1 MLANILDQVIK
12 TYGKEFLGDW
22 DPINNFRIDSLTD
35 PEIHLTNI
43 PFPQQLFELAEI
55 PFAVDYSNIAKV
67 RAKFSWQT
75 FFGSPGAYPFA
86 IDADGL
92 EIRIRLL
99 YPSEWSSEF
108 WRDKILKAKLK
119 RAAAWEKF
127 ASLLGS
133 AQGDRSSMAQTI
145 EPRIVNSLSIRVRNI
160 HVHIVDDNLGVTP
173 WAFECH
179 VDEFCIDSPK
189 RGDPRISEMEATGLE
204 QCLLMG
210 LWMRFVG
217 MHFWYREFSRPQLE
231 GKAGVSVNINK
242 ARELRRRLRRNP
254 GDEEAQR
261 LLSKLLQKDAYTAA
275 ADAAADVAASEA
287 AASSASTASAQPD
300 AHRHARATQLHS
312 DLRLLHQRASDAGVE
327 VDAGTLTTML
337 SKEIQE
343 TLRIED
349 QSVSHSLAS
358 RDPQQRAA
366 SPPPTG
372 VLTPSRAET
381 ILRTNRIATSSR
393 LPEGRLT
400 AASSMQHLAPQGPAA
415 AAATAAAAAEAAAG
429 AAALAKDAA
438 AKAVSNKEEE
448 RESSMTSDSSSE
460 EADLLTGVRAARA
473 FKVVPS
479 QIKDLLDDNTHA
491 FRITPKNGIEMQ
503 ILFKKWELRALGSS
517 LAVNKQSWK
526 SVELSFLHH
535 DPTLYSPQPGPA
547 VSSKQQQEQKDRREA
562 LSVPPP
568 VFDGSMEH
576 KPLQLT
582 FTSAALA
589 SLFNFVKLID
599 TWFVFMKGAGRPIR
613 LIAREQECATY
624 CFVACGLL
632 MSCQAELR
640 EVVDRYIADFEEA
653 CPLYLI
659 LKLRQMAED
668 SLTWRD
674 GVSAAV
680 LQKQIFGRFSETC
693 CRPEGLG
700 SLQWATGETA
710 ETRIDGVWGANGDP
724 TDKERLLL
732 EDIAYT
738 VDEASGDERGGF
750 GGKRW
755 FYIDGLLSV
764 VAPNLC
770 FRLLPLIQPGMHIAC
785 PTHLQHQEQS
795 RQSIRRHG
803 TLTLLEHLEN
813 QQSISLDASRP
824 QAPPFPLTTLMFR
837 VCTDFKFRQEKR
849 NDAFKCQDI
858 FVDSLFVEK
867 GFAALRA
874 QPCSDSVSFRAPH
887 DPEIQTALPDLII
900 SARSMGRM
908 GCTTCVY
915 LPADPPSRLGWGIG
929 PARPP
934 LRGHALDAPSAPTG
948 SPTEYTEYD
957 MIGKDELFGSPP
969 VSDRSLPQWQVATS
983 PAIHVESPQE
993 SGDGEPKGQSPAQQL
1008 LPQRI
1013 RPSQVYSNLHA
1024 FFHRARNLAEIVK
1037 KTTKK
1042 NSTEPPASMK
1052 RRGSIGADRNRT
1064 IFISMSSKL
1073 LWDEELGGPIEKKKT
1088 WVNIPEV
1095 SICAPEL
1102 IPLAEALP
1110 MSFVTWDLF
1119 KQKDCLLPASTED
1132 AMGLALGYCQHVDL
1146 SLRLS
1151 VQKATLIYRLSS
1163 LDYSRVLSHV
1173 KRDALAEAR
1182 ELQQQAAAEVAAAQA
1197 AAQAT
1202 AARTWRFGGL
1212 SWEGRAALSD
1222 SGSLSSSSSSSSL
1235 SAFKGRWRQM
1245 GWAERAAAAAAAG
1258 KPLAFL
1264 GERGWDGR
1272 REFEANRRLVFRNSS
1287 SSQSLPDFSSD
1298 PLTFSDSFILSSYPS
1313 EGGRQASD
1321 AESAKSQPQPDF
1333 PGDGLA
1339 EDSDDNTFLEDSAG
1353 RFRSGS
1359 DPEELFPDL
1368 FCEPVEEHGFSSAC
1382 KGLKATVTAL
1392 RLKHTVAKR
1401 KLAVTSDE
1409 LSLTIEA
1416 AKAAVLAQPD
1426 NSNEVPSATE
1436 DCQVALISNVN
1447 IGLVKA
1453 RQNKVKVAVGRV
1465 DLGVCTQLVSLA
1477 AFKNFLMPNTFPYS
1491 DSLRD
1496 TPTLKLKLAQIGTL
1510 QRKTLPSRLV
1520 RTASREHAHPQQV
1533 PAAFAKEAYG
1543 SDVSSDLAGDAKEG
1557 AATSVATA
1565 RQSEEDN
1572 EVTLRRPREGDVR
1585 SAFQSKLPE
1594 AFLPMPTSGPWAV
1607 CDGTRYEWFFHDE
1620 ELAQKFSSSISPLK
1634 FTGPG
1639 QEDKESF
1646 QRWRVAK
1653 NPNLQRKDVVQVPE
1667 ATGGAETDMVGNGAA
1682 GATTAVA
1689 SEPRQPPLQVFAK
1702 VGCLSVGLYTQQ
1714 QHLAVLLRVY
1724 EARVQLRKKQK
1735 DIRLKANVGELFV
1748 EHLKVRGA
1756 QRRSIVL
1763 CKKVVHVGGQC
1774 RRFPK
1779 LSTAATSAT
1788 SPTPPTRAR
1797 NPHPA
1802 ALLRSEVSRWSG
1814 SSRHTTSSSPSPC
1827 GRPESSGSFACTA
1840 ERDAGFPPFD
1850 LQKGNEENG
1859 KKDKFDA
1866 PPKGMGSAF
1875 TTQIVPN
1882 DGKPSLREQM
1892 LQYQWRRD
1900 HQVELERKL
1909 HFAKDEEQGF
1919 SNSLLMRKEEL
1930 LGAGFAGTDDKESVA
1945 LNRNEQ
1951 QKPVENAEAS
1961 EPARD
1966 KLATQPESL
1975 SADKIKGPLRL
1986 SMHPLLQSKHRSLLM
2001 RGLPHPPDVGFR
2013 SAEKARISE
2022 YLANS
2027 RSRFTQSRQQHPH
2040 WGLPWHGRT
2049 GAAHDSDSSFLQ
2061 LACDSDS
2068 SVDDT
2073 GQLGATDMWYPDVVG
2088 GWTLRGDTDRESDAG
2103 ATPDQHPGHDCCFG
2117 IPEAPLNLLLFEDT
2131 NGKRLTG
2138 VGGKRKVL
2146 GIGDLKLPLKGSKNK
2161 KRDQLC
2167 LSFHL
2172 EPDSKTTEAQLSLQS
2187 LHAFPTANLLCCL
2200 TDAALFLKS
2209 QWDEES
2215 IRSRCLLACLLSDAR
2230 FQKTAD
2236 LAGLSL
2242 QSATGKEAKRPTKR
2256 QVTSNRRLRQQ
2267 SPAFNKVGSGGSE
2280 GGSDTSSSSTS
2291 SAVRRKLSR
2300 GKTELRKQART
2311 TFSRWGPPEGFSDG
2325 DSSLPTG
2332 VAFGDASRRASRS
2345 PSGSK
2350 RRRKIF
2356 VPASSREKTR
2366 SSGASAARGQR
2377 AGVGTSRSLKG
2388 TPYSRGDVSSENT
2401 KDGSS
2406 IQPLSA
2412 EGSSDAVRLGKECI
2426 ESSAADA
2433 KQTAKQEESHVRSV
2447 RVSVELVLEDVTCN
2461 LLTDDAADTEGLNET
2476 ELTSSL
2482 SRDSAVVEATPEFGS
2497 PSDPGTL
2504 TARSPFLTQQQ
2515 VEKRASLGD
2524 RRRYAQQDFPKS
2536 SSDFCRD
2543 AVSTASTSSTINGSG
2558 DDAGLG
2564 FPPFPV
2570 LFSPDLCVPS
2580 HTPGMAE
2587 GMSLHSSLRRAVI
2600 ADAAALGVRLEAALR
2615 LSYTS
2620 VPTSSSSGKK
2630 REELTD
2636 TLRVG
2641 LWRLEATFV
2650 KNCTWALASV
2660 VLFDLNLR
2668 AECLRLLPLKKRRAA
2683 LGTAKSGGRPPDAP
2697 RTLDDNDA
2705 SEKRLL
2711 PLHAVEEHDSGDDD
2725 DGTRALQHTLWL
2737 AERGG
2742 AHPPAA
2748 VTLSRGRQ
2756 GLPYL
2761 RGWDERLGS
2770 NVWQEGYES
2779 ADAPADALGYKK
2791 RTKIDDGGVDEGTEG
2806 EDRHKRENARTGSC
2820 SDARAFKVHP
2830 AGRAPRRI
2838 PSSGSSSFLRRVF
2851 GSRAPST
2858 SHGYGVGAS
2867 PSNADQ
2873 LLRAHYFK
2881 RLSPGVARIRVR
2893 SVSGEADQMTHIGGG
2908 PEANSTDAATH
2919 ARQEQQCLAGSAAVA
2934 SPIRRRA
2941 SSMGWPRSLLKSRR
2955 SLSVLNGTE
2964 DEKPAHSPLEGQ
2976 ETQRA
2981 DTNKSDVATGSGDM
2995 SSASPQEGEGR
3006 GRQRLAGSVGRPI
3019 PSRRGLQTLS
3029 ALPSVGDAG
3038 RLKSAAE
3045 QWQRQEHASD
3055 LKART
3060 ATGSAAARR
3069 ENRSSNT
3076 GAVQRKEAE
3085 EDKELITC
3093 RAIDLEIKRVAVWSA
3108 VYLQENKAAANPCRA
3123 AAASMAADL
3132 SEGLVGAASSPV
3144 ASTAAATAALPASAE
3159 ARNSEVA
3166 TAANKVHR
3174 SLSHLL
3180 KNASPRIASPVGA
3193 EGRAAKHLA
3202 AGGTSSPTRE
3212 TARKPEAR
3220 RQATTPRPEKQSR
3233 VRRAAQEW
3241 QHLTNLLDEV
3251 WAEDWLSV
3259 SIPSPPPFGSYFRQ
3273 QEGRVLLLPVLLRAS
3288 NRNERHLL
3296 QQRLQE
3302 AKQLV
3307 DSATPPRKKR
3317 HSSRDKHDG
3326 PAVAEPGVVTTLR
3339 GMNAAGGLT
3348 AAAVV
3353 AGFPLNTSE
3362 EKKTS
3367 AAAQRLKGAANLP
3380 PHLSVMYRLIDE
3392 TGPSPSNQQQPSDYT
3407 CSDANLSKTKV
3418 VCRADIFSSFC
3429 ACTPFVVDGYTRMFG
3444 KEGEM
3449 TAVLSRLSMGL
3460 RAVRLGMQKQQQTAA
3475 EATKAAAVCLPGLA
3489 SSYDAAAAVP
3499 RSSLNEGSERD
3510 GASAEQRQEFP
3521 FDARAFSMG
3530 MKQVRGQASG
3540 DVEASKKTA
3549 LLVGRRLWGTLPGSL
3564 LQLGFGLRA
3573 ALARLT
3579 HDAFVSL
3586 YIHSLQLT
3594 LPSPCQLLSL
3604 PAIPATRRLL
3614 PVTALRSTLT
3624 SDPFYF
3630 VCCLA
3635 TAPSSPCIALD
3646 LVLTLKGIRRD
3657 QHFLGQHQHQK
3668 WTAKTAATFGRLGS
3682 TTWPRQLDGDGR
3694 RPRRSSMPTLH
3705 FQHGRLSS
3713 PTAGGVVGATP
3724 AAAAVLDGMPFG
3736 KTHQER
3742 TRGSIEVT
3750 FPLLRLELLKR
3761 PRLLDDT
3768 APSALDVAQAV
3779 APRIALSPFALP
3791 TRQDGAAASGGRVSG
3806 NEADQIRLK
3815 QSDCVLEVL
3824 LKDLEV
3830 TFVSE
3835 KQPQGMF
3842 LQKQPLRY
3850 AWTGRL
3856 GGDSEL
3862 DLSRIG
3868 GLEGFAGGQSAGLD
3882 PEAVSLIEPF
3892 RMIASLRDCIVRGED
3907 GSILLQNAS
3916 CIPKLF
3922 SGAFT
3927 SGTAA
3932 LSAIGGATSQGPYSA
3947 AGISGQHAAGGA
3959 TPSGAQGS
3967 NQEGSGFARRPQQK
3981 ARLSVQQALAFE
3993 VPLQDPLL
4001 QSLVWVSDN
4010 MVFVSGEAAYL
4021 RIQIKALL
4029 AAAACSWGLNLFG
4042 ALQQM
4047 KHFRLHFPAISFGCC
4062 FSTASCLAPLNVK
4075 AEQLLRIWHLQSRG
4089 PPASVRDHQQQPE
4102 DAEDHALRRSL
4113 LLQQRSLGILCLL
4126 YPSLP
4131 PPAMSPKEWLGYLP
4145 LQLPEVAPPI
4155 SVQLVLKAIE
4165 AEAATREAPT
4175 STNGTDEVAAHTQ
4188 PWRLQTADMFQHH
4201 SDLRDSLQL
4210 VRPGRMR
4217 TNYGRSSWQVGDHPQ
4232 RAASAELMAGGPPY
4246 GKSSPV
4252 GESGGMTRVSLPTLQ
4267 EQSCASVN
4275 DPQSDSSPDGTQRF
4289 SGVKEPEGSAAKVKK
4304 PHSAWSWLQD
4314 CLFCRRRRKL
4324 PELVSR
4330 QGSAP
4335 QVGPATPKGRVAGF
4349 LRSLGS
4355 SLSAASSASAAPV
4368 DRRMSPPNLDA
4379 PHPAMSTAGR
4389 GERKRFSTIYS
4400 RPSGLEELPWQR
4412 QPSPLAATSTVQS
4425 SPKAPRIPSASEAE
4439 SLAARLQKVVELSL
4453 RGVEVWL
4460 VVGAADGENA
4470 LHGRMEGDQTDALAV
4485 AGINSYKNRRKGLKS
4500 LAARAASK
4508 AAEKSQTEQSRRRR
4522 LEGQPLSKSVM
4533 QVLLTAANRK
4543 GLCCVEEESSED
4555 RRNQQIVVGLLV
4567 ACSVRLLQKG
4577 PEVNVCGDISE
4588 LSAMVG
4594 SPVRCNDFVLPKSH
4608 PMVSPS
4614 PGGRSAAQQ
4623 HIVQLT
4629 YPDSP
4634 QQQEQP
4640 GGATSRS
4647 MEPAFIMSLAP
4658 TPEPASSEKQ
4668 HDFHQDESVVKLF
4681 NFPDVLE
4688 GYGGALLLP
4697 NLQQRTDCILS
4708 LAPSTV
4714 TVSGTPGGKAKIC
4727 VTIVDPQIH
4736 FSFEMFQG
4744 IVSLETQV
4752 RLEQL
4757 QVSKAAAA
4765 ALAALKASVAAAAA
4779 AAEADAVA
4787 LVQQRVAYEQ
4797 DVPPLLSGRR
4807 LAPFAKEIPPPSP
4820 SDVWASVEKLRAQG
4834 VVSAVQEGG
4843 GGFLA
4848 GGQQRT
4854 FIGEGGG
4861 GTAGGG
4867 VGVTAATAPGTTAA
4881 MRVTNYSVSMGDVSM
4896 EGSLLL
4902 FLRNYVF
4909 TLKDSAAPAGYSK
4922 QRPLFGWTGN
4932 HGGGDG
4938 GPQRPVVNAIDLL
4951 RLHQQRRGGAIG
4963 RVIEELHAM
4972 SSKSVEP
4979 PQDEASPAS
4988 SSASS
4993 ISSVSPPEL
5002 MTQAEVRSQSWG
5014 PGDEAAQQKQAEPQQ
5029 TVGVQRQS
5037 SQQLIPL
5044 LAPPS
5049 LSRSSRETRPVGDV
5063 GDEEAVASEELLLLA
5078 NLMAAGCHSA
5088 ARTTNRGKDTQ
5099 GVNGLPLSQQHAR
5112 QQQQDGRESESTRR
5126 YEFEVGETPL
5136 MAAAADEG
5144 APVTIALLQGVGEAD
5159 FTDPYCRVIGLFL
5172 SLLSF
5177 KIPGE
5182 TELEIKGEVVQGAFE
5197 FHDAHGSLLKIS
5209 LLALEGQIFIH
5220 PELWSADSVKEFGGR
5235 LEAMASGYD
5244 PMTNSQEELLH
5255 PVSASVEIQRQ
5266 YVDGQASHWSLVN
5279 IRSAMDGV
5287 SVDITSGLL
5296 QLVYH
5301 IVRTSH
5307 EILQGAEGSLGRLT
5321 SLRVYNDI
5329 HSDILVMHRR
5339 RSRDEP
5345 TGWDYSRMQPEEWI
5359 LAPTTALYFAV
5370 RKHLAAVEAP
5380 PEKRRPWRRGKG
5392 AHQKLDEAQ
5401 PTLRL
5406 DSYEEVKRVVEGIL
5420 QLGTKKV
5427 DNAWL
5432 RAYEET
5438 LLFAPT
5444 RKAQAPLEMLVDDMP
5459 VLHGGG
5465 NLSVRYGWEGLLQLL
5480 RREPG
5485 WCCMGRLHAD
5495 YSNCRA
5501 YFLQNAGFKV
5511 LVEPVVDRRNGTWSL
5526 TVGSCVQLANA
5537 CSMTLRVYV
5546 GRTKRNW
5553 GGRAISCFAARVTGE
5568 TRGSAVAEEYIDI
5581 LPGCRRSVPLSWFGN
5596 GSVPSLTALLHTEDG
5611 GEKVASD
5618 TTIESSPEIPPVAFA
5633 ALYKLTNKTGYA
5645 QPRRLDIPPF
5655 TLRLRGSLMLYGRVD
5670 TTDVPTSQASRIA
5683 QRYVIKLEPMLS
5695 IRNTLPFPIT
5705 VAVYLR
5711 HTVETQQAHELGA
5724 SAGGGAAATGAA
5736 GSIAAPPR
5744 DGTALA
5750 ASSTE
5755 AGLSGRHAFGNAQ
5768 AGLLAE
5774 LESRKRQKQEAQQ
5787 SKSRGT
5793 AAKLVAN
5800 SYVEATIPSHQ
5811 SWGLPVGE
5819 QRLWLVLRVHGAPL
5833 EQFNTQLG
5841 AFNPSDGR
5849 PLGPVE
5855 LQLLASAALRGPR
5868 LAGTTWLLQQDFSE
5882 GTVTGPPAVDAK
5894 VPAGNNFGGP
5904 TLRQRKQQ
5912 LREPRQPETVYES
5925 QRFVVL
5931 LPTQDTVTVSKVL
5944 QLKDGRGE
5952 SLLPPGA
5959 LRLARAE
5966 AQNQRRGRKGSS
5978 VYSEMQLAADVSRR
5992 QITVFAPYFFEN
6004 LTDATLWVNGALV
6017 PSRCRLYTTE
6027 EDMRAASI
6035 KAYKVDLLADRVL
6048 QSPLSRKH
6056 DLSGIS
6062 TARPPLI
6069 LKLTAMRKQR
6079 GIRFAWGARA
6089 NSAAR
6094 EEPRQSQEGIVV
6106 GSGDSVI
6113 SSLNA
6118 GAGVERPML
6127 ANLGSDVARD
6137 APQGDSPSFKPTPS
6151 FTDSF
6156 VDDDVVGQRPHD
6168 KRLRFSPK
6176 RPANAFAA
6184 ARGNRS
6190 ETFSAIGE
6198 NEEDALFPSRRGKSF
6213 RVTVQRRVQKLGGAR
6228 RARKLRKSYEAQ
6240 GFDSSGADSG
6250 EKEGTL
6256 TYETRDQSIPPRAGS
6271 GAVAPNSVSQVEP
6284 APKGN
6289 SSNSNGNSTPPPT
6302 LVLGLCTRYGDAP
6315 YSTTKIVS
6323 VIPRY
6328 MFISRL
6334 PFSVMVRE
6342 VRSRSRV
6349 LGGAMSARPKSLPC
6363 ELSLLPGETKAFHG
6377 VEPRVLL
6384 AHVAKSLV
6392 SCPFSLCPAHVPS
6405 FFQVEMTPRGLGSQ
6419 VYLPE
6424 HCTII
6429 QVSIV
6434 SGLFGDVPALPYTY
6448 NGSFIVLSLPEYP
6461 QFAILNLTSYF
6472 LAHAP
6477 AERNRRNQQNH
6488 LRDDAFAIPI
6498 ASGTQARSMNK
6509 KNREDSYG
6517 SLRLIPPWGSVPFI
6531 PPYHKNLENT
6541 RVRLR
6546 VLDVDHCP
6554 WSVHSLAS
6562 VDEELQTIEFVPRQG
6577 GGGVGGG
6584 VATNNTT
6591 SLLLKSPRSAD
6602 GNTTARKVPLLQRLP
6617 TKTGTGTAGAAA
6629 AAGVSTNSSS
6639 NHQQQPKAYQG
6650 ALGTLGGAP
6659 SEGGYPGLDEDV
6671 FATQE
6676 GDSRLGRPQTPRAG
6690 QGPGGSSKEKQ
6701 PATLYV
6707 FSLVAASGSRILI
6720 VAESRDVAAKL
6731 RAGGSAFDM
6740 VREELVGS
6748 SMHAAGA
6755 VGAAAA
6761 AAAAAAGLN
6770 ESVGTS
6776 GEGRASGA
6784 SDTFA
6789 YASVKPKEAGSSSG
6803 DAHAR
6808 ETSLAREVTQRK
6820 TGIRKS
6826 CQKRPPPWLALSFE
6840 FRLPRLTVTWIH
6852 QSEVVLALHLTGLS
6866 LSGAVSPR
6874 QLDAFLE
6881 AVPLEHVLQISGGG
6895 AAGASSQR
6903 AALVDSAAGGGSPAA
6918 ATQTASV
6925 DEAENISRSN
6935 SPVQDSTASPAVEEL
6950 DEDDA
6955 LALHGGL
6962 QQQQQQQPLED
6973 YAMLVMTRSAVSL
6986 STRISMLHVDHF
6998 VKGDIPVILKNTASK
7013 YGKESEEFLEVAV
7026 VRSLVDPR
7034 QAPTYDLLEVRIS
7047 PFSANIE
7054 LLVIEQLIRIYEK
7067 EIEMLYKFAV
7077 AAPQKPPA
7085 LQTAL
7090 KCSDAAEALR
7100 QLAVIDLLEANR
7112 KEAALAGETNAGANA
7127 AAGSSRGGA
7136 TAPEAAAGGPAHAS
7150 AAAFLKHPLAYDLS
7164 HPGSRSM
7171 VKAQISMDRS
7181 RRASSLTGGFHYP
7194 LAEEAAG
7201 GADARGT
7208 EQWLEAL
7215 LREPAAIQFYASP
7228 RVFINP
7234 PSSHVLVLPNPRWM
7248 ELHRASPVYIK
7259 NLIISSLS
7267 LTVSIRTSEHR
7278 ISRQVLHIVDALP
7291 LDTPYMAIQI
7301 ARERRKFTVC
7311 SWHEL
7316 LHSLRNSYL
7325 RQFIRQSLPSAWIS
7339 NPCAFVVGF
7348 LRGTVAL
7355 FRQTIKGAKTSQN
7368 SFEGI
7373 MTGFR
7378 VGFILFIIYT
7388 MGGVMQSLSHVL
7400 NILHKLMRGSRPRPY
7415 GVLDAFWKGLN
7426 GMLLDTFWR
7435 PWVALVAEPA
7445 ASATR
7450 GDSWW
7455 KTTAILLAC
7464 CVRCLISPLFGLSNF
7479 FASVAEGFANTL
7491 IGDFEQFTRVQER
7504 ADLDKKHKHLT
7515 GGEGGA
7521 ADVLGG
7527 SGGTRHGRLRSGD
7540 AGSGFG
7546 HGDAAGAVGG
7556 GAAGLGSRFRR
7567 GKWKA
7572 AGELKHG
7579 GLKAVGRSK
7588 AADAA
7593 SANSAP
7599 ANDAAAGSGN
7609 RLKPPGSSFSN
7620 AFRRASSKQV
7630 TFAL

>member
-55 PFAVDYSNIAKV
+55 PFAVDYSNIAK
-67 RAKFSWQT
+67 
-75 FFGSPGAYPFA
+75 
-86 IDADGL
+86 
-92 EIRIRLL
+92 
-99 YPSEWSSEF
+99 
-108 WRDKILKAKLK
+108 
-119 RAAAWEKF
+119 
-127 ASLLGS
+127 
-133 AQGDRSSMAQTI
+133 GDRSSVAQTI
-145 EPRIVNSLSIRVRNI
+145 EPRIVNSLSIRARNI

-189 RGDPRISEMEATGLE
+189 RGDPRVSEMEATGLE

-210 LWMRFVG
+210 LWMRFLG
-217 MHFWYREFSRPQLE
+217 MHFWYREFPRPQLE
-231 GKAGVSVNINK
+231 GKAGVSVNINR

-261 LLSKLLQKDAYTAA
+261 LLSKLLQKDAATAA

-300 AHRHARATQLHS
+300 AHHRHTRASQIHP

-327 VDAGTLTTML
+327 VDAGALTTML

-358 RDPQQRAA
+358 RFLQWAWFCGKDPQQRAA
-366 SPPPTG
+366 SPPHSG
-372 VLTPSRAET
+372 VLTPLRAET
-381 ILRTNRIATSSR
+381 ILGTDPITISSRPPEERLTSS
-393 LPEGRLT
+393 L
-400 AASSMQHLAPQGPAA
+400 MQHLAPQGPAA
-415 AAATAAAAAEAAAG
+415 AAATAAVAAKAAADAAD
-429 AAALAKDAA
+429 LAKDAA
-438 AKAVSNKEEE
+438 AKALRSKEEE
-448 RESSMTSDSSSE
+448 RESSTTSDSSSD
-460 EADLLTGVRAARA
+460 EADLLVGVRAARA

-535 DPTLYSPQPGPA
+535 DPTLYSPHPGA
-547 VSSKQQQEQKDRREA
+547 AASSKQQQEEKEHREA
-562 LSVPPP
+562 VSVPPP
-568 VFDGSMEH
+568 LFDGSMEH

-582 FTSAALA
+582 FTSAAVA
-589 SLFNFVKLID
+589 ALFNFVKLID
-599 TWFVFMKGAGRPIR
+599 TWFVFMKGAARPIR
-613 LIAREQECATY
+613 
-624 CFVACGLL
+624 
-632 MSCQAELR
+632 
-640 EVVDRYIADFEEA
+640 
-653 CPLYLI
+653 
-659 LKLRQMAED
+659 
-668 SLTWRD
+668 
-674 GVSAAV
+674 
-680 LQKQIFGRFSETC
+680 
-693 CRPEGLG
+693 PERLG

-710 ETRIDGVWGANGDP
+710 ETRIDGVGGADGGP

-770 FRLLPLIQPGMHIAC
+770 FRLLPLIQPGMHVAC
-785 PTHLQHQEQS
+785 PTHLQRQEQP

-803 TLTLLEHLEN
+803 TLALLEHLEN
-813 QQSISLDASRP
+813 QQSMSFDASRP
-824 QAPPFPLTTLMFR
+824 QPPSFPLTTLMFR

-858 FVDSLFVEK
+858 FIDSVFVEK

-874 QPCSDSVSFRAPH
+874 QPANEAVAFRAPH
-887 DPEIQTALPDLII
+887 DPELQTPLPDLII

-908 GCTTCVY
+908 GCSTCVY

-934 LRGHALDAPSAPTG
+934 LRGYAVVVPSAATG

-957 MIGKDELFGSPP
+957 MIGKDEFFESPP
-969 VSDRSLPQWQVATS
+969 VSDRSSHQWHMASS
-983 PAIHVESPQE
+983 PAVHVESPQE
-993 SGDGEPKGQSPAQQL
+993 SGDGEPKGQSPTQHL

-1013 RPSQVYSNLHA
+1013 RPSRVYSNLHA
-1024 FFHRARNLAEIVK
+1024 FFHRARHLAEIVK
-1037 KTTKK
+1037 KTPKK
-1042 NSTEPPASMK
+1042 NGVEPLTPMK

-1088 WVNIPEV
+1088 WVNVPEI

-1132 AMGLALGYCQHVDL
+1132 AMGLALGYCQHVDR
-1146 SLRLS
+1146 SLRLT

-1182 ELQQQAAAEVAAAQA
+1182 ELQQQAAAEAAAAQA
-1197 AAQAT
+1197 AAQAA

-1222 SGSLSSSSSSSSL
+1222 GGSPSSSSSSSSL
-1235 SAFKGRWRQM
+1235 SAFKGRWRQA

-1258 KPLAFL
+1258 IPLAFL

-1272 REFEANRRLVFRNSS
+1272 REFEANRRLISRNSS
-1287 SSQSLPDFSSD
+1287 SSQSLPDSSSD
-1298 PLTFSDSFILSSYPS
+1298 RLSFSDSFLLSSSLS
-1313 EGGRQASD
+1313 EGGRQASGG
-1321 AESAKSQPQPDF
+1321 ESAKSQPQLDF
-1333 PGDGLA
+1333 PGGELG
-1339 EDSDDNTFLEDSAG
+1339 EDSDEDTFVEDSAG
-1353 RFRSGS
+1353 RFRLSGDS
-1359 DPEELFPDL
+1359 GELSVSDL
-1368 FCEPVEEHGFSSAC
+1368 FYEPVEEHGFSSAC
-1382 KGLKATVTAL
+1382 KGLKATVTTL
-1392 RLKHTVAKR
+1392 RLNHTIAKR
-1401 KLAVTSDE
+1401 KLAITSDE
-1409 LSLTIEA
+1409 LNLTVEA
-1416 AKAAVLAQPD
+1416 AEAAVLAQPL
-1426 NSNEVPSATE
+1426 NSNGVPSATE

-1447 IGLVKA
+1447 VGVVKA
-1453 RQNKVKVAVGRV
+1453 RQNKVKVAVGRM

-1477 AFKNFLMPNTFPYS
+1477 ASKNFLMPVTYPYS

-1510 QRKTLPSRLV
+1510 QRKTPLSKAV
-1520 RTASREHAHPQQV
+1520 KTASKEHALSQQV
-1533 PAAFAKEAYG
+1533 SAASGKEAHG
-1543 SDVSSDLAGDAKEG
+1543 SDASSSLTGDANEG
-1557 AATSVATA
+1557 AATTVAAA
-1565 RQSEEDN
+1565 RQSEEDD
-1572 EVTLRRPREGDVR
+1572 TPARRQREGDLR
-1585 SAFQSKLPE
+1585 AASQSKPPE
-1594 AFLPMPTSGPWAV
+1594 AFLPVPTTGPWAV
-1607 CDGTRYEWFFHDE
+1607 CDGTRYEWFFHEE
-1620 ELAQKFSSSISPLK
+1620 ELAQKFLSGISPLK

-1653 NPNLQRKDVVQVPE
+1653 NLNSHRKDEVQVPE
-1667 ATGGAETDMVGNGAA
+1667 GAETDGVGSGAA
-1682 GATTAVA
+1682 AATTAVI
-1689 SEPRQPPLQVFAK
+1689 SESRHPPLQVFAK

-1748 EHLKVRGA
+1748 EHLKVRGL

-1779 LSTAATSAT
+1779 LSAT
-1788 SPTPPTRAR
+1788 SPTSATRAR
-1797 NPHPA
+1797 DPHPA
-1802 ALLRSEVSRWSG
+1802 ALLRSEMSRWSG
-1814 SSRHTTSSSPSPC
+1814 SSRHTTSSSPSPH
-1827 GRPESSGSFACTA
+1827 GRLESSGSPPGAQA
-1840 ERDAGFPPFD
+1840 NERDAGSSHFD
-1850 LQKGNEENG
+1850 LQKGNEAND
-1859 KKDKFDA
+1859 KKDMSDGPVQRTGGA
-1866 PPKGMGSAF
+1866 S
-1875 TTQIVPN
+1875 TTQSAAN

-1900 HQVELERKL
+1900 HQAEQEKKL
-1909 HFAKDEEQGF
+1909 HFAQDEEAGP
-1919 SNSLLMRKEEL
+1919 SNNLLMRKEEL
-1930 LGAGFAGTDDKESVA
+1930 LGAGFAGNIDKISVA
-1945 LNRNEQ
+1945 SDRNDQ
-1951 QKPVENAEAS
+1951 QKPAENAEAAES
-1961 EPARD
+1961 ACD
-1966 KLATQPESL
+1966 NSATHPESI
-1975 SADKIKGPLRL
+1975 SAEKEKTRGPLRL
-1986 SMHPLLQSKHRSLLM
+1986 SIHPRLQSKRRSVLM
-2001 RGLPHPPDVGFR
+2001 RGLPHPPDMGFR
-2013 SAEKARISE
+2013 SPEKARISE
-2022 YLANS
+2022 FLANS
-2027 RSRFTQSRQQHPH
+2027 RSRFTPPRQQHAH

-2049 GAAHDSDSSFLQ
+2049 GAAHDSDSAFPLS
-2061 LACDSDS
+2061 ACDSDS
-2068 SVDDT
+2068 SLDES
-2073 GQLGATDMWYPDVVG
+2073 GQMEATDTWYPDVVG
-2088 GWTLRGDTDRESDAG
+2088 GWTLRDDSDRVSDAG

-2131 NGKRLTG
+2131 YSKRLTG
-2138 VGGKRKVL
+2138 NGGKRKEL
-2146 GIGDLKLPLKGSKNK
+2146 ENGDLKLPLKGNKNR

-2167 LSFHL
+2167 LSLHL

-2209 QWDEES
+2209 QWEEES
-2215 IRSRCLLACLLSDAR
+2215 IRSRCLLACLSCDAC

-2236 LAGLSL
+2236 LAGLNL
-2242 QSATGKEAKRPTKR
+2242 QSATEKEAKRPTKR
-2256 QVTSNRRLRQQ
+2256 QFTLNRRLRQQ
-2267 SPAFNKVGSGGSE
+2267 SSAFNKNGSGGSE
-2280 GGSDTSSSSTS
+2280 GGSDTNSSSTS
-2291 SAVRRKLSR
+2291 SALLRKLSR
-2300 GKTELRKQART
+2300 GRTELRKQART
-2311 TFSRWGPPEGFSDG
+2311 TFSRWGPPEGFSEG
-2325 DSSLPTG
+2325 DSSPPTG
-2332 VAFGDASRRASRS
+2332 LSPGDASRRASRS
-2345 PSGSK
+2345 QCGSR
-2350 RRRKIF
+2350 RRRKIY

-2366 SSGASAARGQR
+2366 ISGASGTRDQRG
-2377 AGVGTSRSLKG
+2377 GIGNLRSSKEL
-2388 TPYSRGDVSSENT
+2388 PYSRGDAASENT

-2406 IQPLSA
+2406 NQPFSA
-2412 EGSSDAVRLGKECI
+2412 EGSSDAVLRGKEHI
-2426 ESSAADA
+2426 DSSIAGS
-2433 KQTAKQEESHVRSV
+2433 KQTATHEEPPVRGV
-2447 RVSVELVLEDVTCN
+2447 RVSVELMLEDVTCN

-2476 ELTSSL
+2476 EPTSSL
-2482 SRDSAVVEATPEFGS
+2482 SRESAALEATPGFGS
-2497 PSDPGTL
+2497 PSVLGTL
-2504 TARSPFLTQQQ
+2504 TAPSLFLTQQQ
-2515 VEKRASLGD
+2515 EEEKRMSLRNG
-2524 RRRYAQQDFPKS
+2524 RRYGQLNCHRSNSDS
-2536 SSDFCRD
+2536 SRD
-2543 AVSTASTSSTINGSG
+2543 AGSTASTSSTLNGSG
-2558 DDAGLG
+2558 DDAGLA

-2587 GMSLHSSLRRAVI
+2587 GMSLHSSSRRAVI

-2620 VPTSSSSGKK
+2620 VPTSSSPGKK
-2630 REELTD
+2630 REELKD

-2641 LWRLEATFV
+2641 LWR
-2650 KNCTWALASV
+2650 
-2660 VLFDLNLR
+2660 
-2668 AECLRLLPLKKRRAA
+2668 AECLRLLPVKKRRAG
-2683 LGTAKSGGRPPDAP
+2683 LGTAKSGGKLPDAS
-2697 RTLDDNDA
+2697 RSADDNEA
-2705 SEKRLL
+2705 PEKRLV
-2711 PLHAVEEHDSGDDD
+2711 PLHTVDAHDSEGEDES
-2725 DGTRALQHTLWL
+2725 TRALQHTLWL
-2737 AERGG
+2737 AEGVE
-2742 AHPPAA
+2742 AHPPSAG
-2748 VTLSRGRQ
+2748 THSRGRQ
-2756 GLPYL
+2756 RFLSL
-2761 RGWDERLGS
+2761 KGWDERPGS
-2770 NVWQEGYES
+2770 SVWQDGYES
-2779 ADAPADALGYKK
+2779 ADGPAHVAGYQK
-2791 RTKIDDGGVDEGTEG
+2791 RTKIDGGGVDEGTEG
-2806 EDRHKRENARTGSC
+2806 EERHKREDAQAGSC
-2820 SDARAFKVHP
+2820 SDAGASRLHP

-2838 PSSGSSSFLRRVF
+2838 PSSGSSSFFRRVF
-2851 GSRAPST
+2851 GSRGASS
-2858 SHGYGVGAS
+2858 SHVYGFGAS
-2867 PSNADQ
+2867 PANDDP
-2873 LLRAHYFK
+2873 LLRAHDFK
-2881 RLSPGVARIRVR
+2881 QLAPGVARNRIR
-2893 SVSGEADQMTHIGGG
+2893 SGPGAADQAIQTDGG
-2908 PEANSTDAATH
+2908 PEANFTDAATH
-2919 ARQEQQCLAGSAAVA
+2919 RRQEQQRWRESTSMA
-2934 SPIRRRA
+2934 SPLRRRA
-2941 SSMGWPRSLLKSRR
+2941 SSVGWPRSLLKSRR
-2955 SLSVLNGTE
+2955 SLSILNGTE
-2964 DEKPAHSPLEGQ
+2964 EDRPAPSTLEGQ
-2976 ETQRA
+2976 ETRRL
-2981 DTNKSDVATGSGDM
+2981 DPNKTDIVTGSGDI
-2995 SSASPQEGEGR
+2995 SSASPQEAGGR
-3006 GRQRLAGSVGRPI
+3006 GRQ
-3019 PSRRGLQTLS
+3019 
-3029 ALPSVGDAG
+3029 
-3038 RLKSAAE
+3038 
-3045 QWQRQEHASD
+3045 
-3055 LKART
+3055 
-3060 ATGSAAARR
+3060 
-3069 ENRSSNT
+3069 
-3076 GAVQRKEAE
+3076 
-3085 EDKELITC
+3085 

-3123 AAASMAADL
+3123 AAASIAADL
-3132 SEGLVGAASSPV
+3132 TEGLAGAASPRV
-3144 ASTAAATAALPASAE
+3144 ASTATATEALPASAE
-3159 ARNSEVA
+3159 TRNSQTV
-3166 TAANKVHR
+3166 TAANRAHR

-3180 KNASPRIASPVGA
+3180 KTASPRIASPYGT
-3193 EGRAAKHLA
+3193 EGRAAKHLG
-3202 AGGTSSPTRE
+3202 AGGTSSPARE
-3212 TARKPEAR
+3212 TSGKPAAGR
-3220 RQATTPRPEKQSR
+3220 HVTTPKQEKLSR
-3233 VRRAAQEW
+3233 LRRAAQEW

-3259 SIPSPPPFGSYFRQ
+3259 SIPSPPPFGLYFRQ

-3288 NRNERHLL
+3288 NKNERHLL

-3307 DSATPPRKKR
+3307 DSAAPARKKR
-3317 HSSRDKHDG
+3317 HSSGDKHDA
-3326 PAVAEPGVVTTLR
+3326 AVARRGAVTKLR
-3339 GMNAAGGLT
+3339 EVNAAGALT

-3362 EKKTS
+3362 QRKTS

-3380 PHLSVMYRLIDE
+3380 PHFSAMYRLIDE
-3392 TGPSPSNQQQPSDYT
+3392 TGPSACNQQQPSTYT
-3407 CSDANLSKTKV
+3407 GSDANPPKTKV
-3418 VCRADIFSSFC
+3418 VCRADVFPTFC
-3429 ACTPFVVDGYTRMFG
+3429 ACTPFLVDAYSRMFG

-3475 EATKAAAVCLPGLA
+3475 EATKAAAVCLPGVA
-3489 SSYDAAAAVP
+3489 SSSEAAAAVGS
-3499 RSSLNEGSERD
+3499 SSLSEGAEHT
-3510 GASAEQRQEFP
+3510 AANVEQRQEPP
-3521 FDARAFSMG
+3521 FDARAVSMEMRQG
-3530 MKQVRGQASG
+3530 RGPARG
-3540 DVEASKKTA
+3540 DAELPEKTA
-3549 LLVGRRLWGTLPGSL
+3549 LLVDRRLWGSLPGSL

-3573 ALARLT
+3573 ALDRLT

-3586 YIHSLQLT
+3586 CIHSLQLT

-3635 TAPSSPCIALD
+3635 AAPSSPCIALD
-3646 LVLTLKGIRRD
+3646 LVLTLKGIRKD
-3657 QHFLGQHQHQK
+3657 QHFLAKHPQQK
-3668 WTAKTAATFGRLGS
+3668 WTAKTAATLGRLGS
-3682 TTWPRQLDGDGR
+3682 TAWPRQVDVDGR
-3694 RPRRSSMPTLH
+3694 KPRRSSMPTLQ
-3705 FQHGRLSS
+3705 FQQGRLSS
-3713 PTAGGVVGATP
+3713 PTAGGVAGATP
-3724 AAAAVLDGMPFG
+3724 AAASVLDGMPFG
-3736 KTHQER
+3736 KTQQER

-3761 PRLLDDT
+3761 PRLLDNT
-3768 APSALDVAQAV
+3768 SPSASDVARAA
-3779 APRIALSPFALP
+3779 APRIALSAFALT
-3791 TRQDGAAASGGRVSG
+3791 TRPDGAAAPGGRISG
-3806 NEADQIRLK
+3806 NEADQTRSN

-3835 KQPQGMF
+3835 KQSQGMIF
-3842 LQKQPLRY
+3842 QKQPLQY
-3850 AWTGRL
+3850 AWTGRQ
-3856 GGDSEL
+3856 GAESEP
-3862 DLSRIG
+3862 DFSRLG
-3868 GLEGFAGGQSAGLD
+3868 GLEGFAGGQPRLN
-3882 PEAVSLIEPF
+3882 PEFVSRIEPF
-3892 RMIASLRDCIVRGED
+3892 RMIASLKDCIIRGED

-3922 SGAFT
+3922 SGDFA
-3927 SGTAA
+3927 SGTGAP
-3932 LSAIGGATSQGPYSA
+3932 SVTGGATSQGPLSA
-3947 AGISGQHAAGGA
+3947 VGISGQHAAGGA
-3959 TPSGAQGS
+3959 TPTGAQGT
-3967 NQEGSGFARRPQQK
+3967 NQDGGGFARRPQQK
-3981 ARLSVQQALAFE
+3981 ARLSVQQALASE
-3993 VPLQDPLL
+3993 MPLQDPLL
-4001 QSLVWVSDN
+4001 QSLLWVSDG
-4010 MVFVSGEAAYL
+4010 MVFMSGEAAYL
-4021 RIQIKALL
+4021 RIQLKALQ

-4062 FSTASCLAPLNVK
+4062 FSTASCLSPLNVK
-4075 AEQLLRIWHLQSRG
+4075 AEQLLRIWQLQSRG
-4089 PPASVRDHQQQPE
+4089 PPASVLDHQQQPE
-4102 DAEDHALRRSL
+4102 DAEEHALRRSL

-4131 PPAMSPKEWLGYLP
+4131 PPAMSPKEWVGYLP

-4165 AEAATREAPT
+4165 AEAATREATT
-4175 STNGTDEVAAHTQ
+4175 STNATDEAAAPTQ
-4188 PWRLQTADMFQHH
+4188 PWRLQTADLFQHH
-4201 SDLRDSLQL
+4201 SDLRDNLQL
-4210 VRPGRMR
+4210 GRMR
-4217 TNYGRSSWQVGDHPQ
+4217 SNYGRSSWQAGDQLQ
-4232 RAASAELMAGGPPY
+4232 RAASAELLAGGPPY

-4252 GESGGMTRVSLPTLQ
+4252 GESRGMTRVSLPTLQ

-4275 DPQSDSSPDGTQRF
+4275 DPQSDSSPDGTQHL
-4289 SGVKEPEGSAAKVKK
+4289 SGVKEPEGSAARVKK
-4304 PHSAWSWLQD
+4304 PRSAWSWLQ
-4314 CLFCRRRRKL
+4314 
-4324 PELVSR
+4324 S
-4330 QGSAP
+4330 
-4335 QVGPATPKGRVAGF
+4335 
-4349 LRSLGS
+4349 
-4355 SLSAASSASAAPV
+4355 
-4368 DRRMSPPNLDA
+4368 
-4379 PHPAMSTAGR
+4379 R

-4400 RPSGLEELPWQR
+4400 RPSGLDDLQWQR
-4412 QPSPLAATSTVQS
+4412 QPSPLSAATTMEP
-4425 SPKAPRIPSASEAE
+4425 SPKATRIPSASEAGV
-4439 SLAARLQKVVELSL
+4439 LAARLQKVVELSL
-4453 RGVEVWL
+4453 KGVEVWL

-4470 LHGRMEGDQTDALAV
+4470 LHDRIQGDQNDALAV
-4485 AGINSYKNRRKGLKS
+4485 AGISSLKNRRK
-4500 LAARAASK
+4500 
-4508 AAEKSQTEQSRRRR
+4508 
-4522 LEGQPLSKSVM
+4522 
-4533 QVLLTAANRK
+4533 VLLTAANRK
-4543 GLCCVEEESSED
+4543 GLCCVEEEMSED
-4555 RRNQQIVVGLLV
+4555 RRKQQIVVGLLV

-4594 SPVRCNDFVLPKSH
+4594 SPVRCNDFVLPKTR
-4608 PMVSPS
+4608 PMMSLS
-4614 PGGRSAAQQ
+4614 PGGRSAAQ
-4623 HIVQLT
+4623 HHPVQLT
-4629 YPDSP
+4629 YSDSP
-4634 QQQEQP
+4634 RQQQHL
-4640 GGATSRS
+4640 GGTTSS
-4647 MEPAFIMSLAP
+4647 MEPAFGTSLAP
-4658 TPEPASSEKQ
+4658 SPEAALSEKQ
-4668 HDFHQDESVVKLF
+4668 QDFHQGESVVKLY

-4697 NLQQRTDCILS
+4697 NLQQRTDCVLS
-4708 LAPSTV
+4708 LAPSTA

-4765 ALAALKASVAAAAA
+4765 AIAALKASVAAAAA
-4779 AAEADAVA
+4779 AAEADAAA
-4787 LVQQRVAYEQ
+4787 LIQQRALYEQ
-4797 DVPPLLSGRR
+4797 VLPPPLPGRP
-4807 LAPFAKEIPPPSP
+4807 LAPVLKEIPPPSP
-4820 SDVWASVEKLRAQG
+4820 SEIWANVQRLRTQDA
-4834 VVSAVQEGG
+4834 VFAVQEGG
-4843 GGFLA
+4843 GGLLA
-4848 GGQQRT
+4848 EGQQRT
-4854 FIGEGGG
+4854 FASEGGG
-4861 GTAGGG
+4861 VTAGGNFA
-4867 VGVTAATAPGTTAA
+4867 VTAAAAPGTTAA
-4881 MRVTNYSVSMGDVSM
+4881 IRVTNYSVSMGDVSM

-4909 TLKDSAAPAGYSK
+4909 TLRDSAAPAGSRK

-4932 HGGGDG
+4932 NGGADG

-4972 SSKSVEP
+4972 SSKPIQP
-4979 PQDEASPAS
+4979 PEDEASPAS
-4988 SSASS
+4988 SSVSS
-4993 ISSVSPPEL
+4993 VSSVSPPEVV
-5002 MTQAEVRSQSWG
+5002 TQAEVRSQSWG
-5014 PGDEAAQQKQAEPQQ
+5014 PGEKAAQQKPAESLQ
-5029 TVGVQRQS
+5029 TGGLQRQS
-5037 SQQLIPL
+5037 SHQMIPL
-5044 LAPPS
+5044 HPATS
-5049 LSRSSRETRPVGDV
+5049 LTRSFREIQAAGGV

-5088 ARTTNRGKDTQ
+5088 TRAASGLKDAQ
-5099 GVNGLPLSQQHAR
+5099 GVNGLPLT
-5112 QQQQDGRESESTRR
+5112 QQQTRQHQQDRRESEPTRR
-5126 YEFEVGETPL
+5126 YAFEVGETPL
-5136 MAAAADEG
+5136 MAAAAEEG

-5159 FTDPYCRVIGLFL
+5159 FTDPFCRVIGLFL

-5209 LLALEGQIFIH
+5209 LLAFEGQIFIH

-5235 LEAMASGYD
+5235 LEVMASGYD

-5301 IVRTSH
+5301 IVRTTH

-5329 HSDILVMHRR
+5329 HSDVLVMHRR

-5359 LAPTTALYFAV
+5359 LAPTTSLYFAV
-5370 RKHLAAVEAP
+5370 RKHLAAAEAP
-5380 PEKRRPWRRGKG
+5380 PEKRRPWRRGNG
-5392 AHQKLDEAQ
+5392 AHQKLNEAQ

-5406 DSYEEVKRVVEGIL
+5406 DSYEEVKRVVEGLL
-5420 QLGTKKV
+5420 QLGTNKV

-5438 LLFAPT
+5438 LLFAST

-5459 VLHGGG
+5459 VLQGGG

-5546 GRTKRNW
+5546 GRMKRNW

-5568 TRGSAVAEEYIDI
+5568 TRGNSVAEEYIDV

-5596 GSVPSLTALLHTEDG
+5596 GSMPSLTALLHTEDG
-5611 GEKVASD
+5611 GEKVARD
-5618 TTIESSPEIPPVAFA
+5618 AAIENSPEIPPVAFA

-5655 TLRLRGSLMLYGRVD
+5655 TLRLRGSLMLYGTVD

-5711 HTVETQQAHELGA
+5711 HTVETQQARELGA
-5724 SAGGGAAATGAA
+5724 SAGGAAATGAP
-5736 GSIAAPPR
+5736 GSNANPARESAAPP
-5744 DGTALA
+5744 LA

-5755 AGLSGRHAFGNAQ
+5755 VGLSGRYAFGNAQ

-5841 AFNPSDGR
+5841 AFNPTDGR

-5868 LAGTTWLLQQDFSE
+5868 LGGTTWLLQQDFSE
-5882 GTVTGPPAVDAK
+5882 GVAAGSSAVDAK
-5894 VPAGNNFGGP
+5894 ASAGNSLGGA
-5904 TLRQRKQQ
+5904 TAQQRKQQ
-5912 LREPRQPETVYES
+5912 LREPPQPATVYES

-5952 SLLPPGA
+5952 SLLPPAA

-5966 AQNQRRGRKGSS
+5966 ALNQRRGRKASS

-6069 LKLTAMRKQR
+6069 LKLTAMKKQR
-6079 GIRFAWGARA
+6079 GIRFAWGARG
-6089 NSAAR
+6089 NSIAKD
-6094 EEPRQSQEGIVV
+6094 EPRQSQE
-6106 GSGDSVI
+6106 GDSVI

-6118 GAGVERPML
+6118 GAGAERPTL
-6127 ANLGSDVARD
+6127 VNLGSDVARD

-6151 FTDSF
+6151 STDSF
-6156 VDDDVVGQRPHD
+6156 VDDEVLGQRPHD

-6176 RPANAFAA
+6176 RPANTFAA
-6184 ARGNRS
+6184 ARRNIS

-6198 NEEDALFPSRRGKSF
+6198 NEEDALSPSRRGRSL
-6213 RVTVQRRVQKLGGAR
+6213 RVKVQRRVQKLGGVR

-6256 TYETRDQSIPPRAGS
+6256 TSETRDQSIPPRTGS
-6271 GAVAPNSVSQVEP
+6271 GVVVPNVVSPVDAAPR
-6284 APKGN
+6284 GN
-6289 SSNSNGNSTPPPT
+6289 GSNNNGSSTPPPT

-6334 PFSVMVRE
+6334 PFSVLVRE

-6349 LGGAMSARPKSLPC
+6349 LGGAMSGRPKSLPC

-6405 FFQVEMTPRGLGSQ
+6405 FFQVEMTPRGLGAQ

-6477 AERNRRNQQNH
+6477 AERNRRSQQNH

-6498 ASGTQARSMNK
+6498 ASGPQAKSTNK
-6509 KNREDSYG
+6509 KNREDSDA

-6562 VDEELQTIEFVPRQG
+6562 VDEELQTIEFIPRQG
-6577 GGGVGGG
+6577 GGGVGGA
-6584 VATNNTT
+6584 VAASNP
-6591 SLLLKSPRSAD
+6591 SPQLLLKSPRSAD

-6617 TKTGTGTAGAAA
+6617 TKTAIGTAGAAA
-6629 AAGVSTNSSS
+6629 VMGVSSSSS
-6639 NHQQQPKAYQG
+6639 NHQQQPRAYQG
-6650 ALGTLGGAP
+6650 AVGISGVGGP
-6659 SEGGYPGLDEDV
+6659 SDGGYPGLDEDV

-6676 GDSRLGRPQTPRAG
+6676 GDLRLGRPQTPRAG
-6690 QGPGGSSKEKQ
+6690 QGTGGSNKEKQ

-6707 FSLVAASGSRILI
+6707 FALVAASGSRILI

-6748 SMHAAGA
+6748 SVHAEGA

-6761 AAAAAAGLN
+6761 VAAAAAGLSD
-6770 ESVGTS
+6770 SVGTS
-6776 GEGRASGA
+6776 GERRASAAG
-6784 SDTFA
+6784 DTFA
-6789 YASVKPKEAGSSSG
+6789 YASIKPKEAGGSSG
-6803 DAHAR
+6803 DVHAR
-6808 ETSLAREVTQRK
+6808 ETLLARELTQRK
-6820 TGIRKS
+6820 TSASKN
-6826 CQKRPPPWLALSFE
+6826 CQQRPPPWLALSFE

-6881 AVPLEHVLQISGGG
+6881 AVPLERVLQISGGG
-6895 AAGASSQR
+6895 AAGAASRQ
-6903 AALVDSAAGGGSPAA
+6903 AALMDSSAGGGSPAA

-6925 DEAENISRSN
+6925 EEVEDPTRSN
-6935 SPVQDSTASPAVEEL
+6935 SPAQDSTASPVVGEL
-6950 DEDDA
+6950 EEDDA
-6955 LALHGGL
+6955 LASHGGL

-6986 STRISMLHVDHF
+6986 SARISMLHVDHF

-7034 QAPTYDLLEVRIS
+7034 QAPTYDLLEIRIS

-7067 EIEMLYKFAV
+7067 ELEMLYKFAV

-7100 QLAVIDLLEANR
+7100 QLAVMDLLEANR
-7112 KEAALAGETNAGANA
+7112 KEAALAGETNAGATS
-7127 AAGSSRGGA
+7127 AAGGPRAGA
-7136 TAPEAAAGGPAHAS
+7136 SASDAAAGGAAHAA
-7150 AAAFLKHPLAYDLS
+7150 AAAFLKHPLSYDLS

-7171 VKAQISMDRS
+7171 VNAHSSMDRA
-7181 RRASSLTGGFHYP
+7181 RHTSSLTGGFHHP
-7194 LAEEAAG
+7194 LREEAAG
-7201 GADARGT
+7201 GAEARNT
-7208 EQWLEAL
+7208 EQGLEAL
-7215 LREPAAIQFYASP
+7215 LREPAAIQFYACP

-7435 PWVALVAEPA
+7435 PWVAVVAEPA

-7479 FASVAEGFANTL
+7479 LASVAEGFANTL

-7515 GGEGGA
+7515 GGEVAA

-7527 SGGTRHGRLRSGD
+7527 SSGLRHGRSRSGD
-7540 AGSGFG
+7540 VTSGLG
-7546 HGDAAGAVGG
+7546 HGDAAGAAGG
-7556 GAAGLGSRFRR
+7556 AAAGLGSRFRR

-7572 AGELKHG
+7572 AGETKHG

-7588 AADAA
+7588 ASDVA
-7593 SANSAP
+7593 SATSAP
-7599 ANDAAAGSGN
+7599 ANDAAAGGGAK
-7609 RLKPPGSSFSN
+7609 LKPPGGSFSN

>member
-55 PFAVDYSNIAKV
+55 PFAVDYSNIAK
-67 RAKFSWQT
+67 
-75 FFGSPGAYPFA
+75 
-86 IDADGL
+86 
-92 EIRIRLL
+92 
-99 YPSEWSSEF
+99 
-108 WRDKILKAKLK
+108 
-119 RAAAWEKF
+119 
-127 ASLLGS
+127 
-133 AQGDRSSMAQTI
+133 GDRSSVAQTI

-189 RGDPRISEMEATGLE
+189 RGDPRVSEMEATGLE

-210 LWMRFVG
+210 LWMRFLG
-217 MHFWYREFSRPQLE
+217 LHFWYREFPRPQLE
-231 GKAGVSVNINK
+231 GKAGVSVNINQ

-254 GDEEAQR
+254 GDEEAQK
-261 LLSKLLQKDAYTAA
+261 LLSKLLQKDAATAA
-275 ADAAADVAASEA
+275 AGASADVRASEA
-287 AASSASTASAQPD
+287 AASPASTASAQPD
-300 AHRHARATQLHS
+300 AHHRHTRATQLHP
-312 DLRLLHQRASDAGVE
+312 DLRMLHQRADDAGVE

-349 QSVSHSLAS
+349 QSMSHSLAS
-358 RDPQQRAA
+358 RVLQWACFCGKDPQQRPA
-366 SPPPTG
+366 SPPASG
-372 VLTPSRAET
+372 ILTPLRAET
-381 ILRTNRIATSSR
+381 ILG
-393 LPEGRLT
+393 PEPLAASCRPPEERLT
-400 AASSMQHLAPQGPAA
+400 ASLMQNLAGRGPAA
-415 AAATAAAAAEAAAG
+415 AAATAAIAAEAAAD

-438 AKAVSNKEEE
+438 AKTLRGKEEE
-448 RESSMTSDSSSE
+448 RDASKTSDSSSE

-491 FRITPKNGIEMQ
+491 FRVTPKNGIEMQ

-535 DPTLYSPQPGPA
+535 DPTLYTPHPGVA
-547 VSSKQQQEQKDRREA
+547 SSSKQQQEQKDPRDTV
-562 LSVPPP
+562 SVPPP
-568 VFDGSMEH
+568 VFDGSMDH

-582 FTSAALA
+582 FTSAAVAAL
-589 SLFNFVKLID
+589 LNFVKLID
-599 TWFVFMKGAGRPIR
+599 TWFVFMKGAARP
-613 LIAREQECATY
+613 
-624 CFVACGLL
+624 V
-632 MSCQAELR
+632 
-640 EVVDRYIADFEEA
+640 
-653 CPLYLI
+653 
-659 LKLRQMAED
+659 
-668 SLTWRD
+668 
-674 GVSAAV
+674 
-680 LQKQIFGRFSETC
+680 
-693 CRPEGLG
+693 RPERLG

-710 ETRIDGVWGANGDP
+710 ETRTDGVWGATNGGS

-770 FRLLPLIQPGMHIAC
+770 FRLLPLIQPGMHVAC
-785 PTHLQHQEQS
+785 PTHLQQQEQS
-795 RQSIRRHG
+795 RPIRRHG
-803 TLTLLEHLEN
+803 TLALLECLEN
-813 QQSISLDASRP
+813 QQSTSCDAP
-824 QAPPFPLTTLMFR
+824 QSQSAPFPLTTLMFR

-858 FVDSLFVEK
+858 FIDSVFVEK

-874 QPCSDSVSFRAPH
+874 QPVNESVSFRASH
-887 DPEIQTALPDLII
+887 DPELQTPLPNLII

-908 GCTTCVY
+908 GCSTCVY
-915 LPADPPSRLGWGIG
+915 LPADPPSRLGWGVG

-934 LRGHALDAPSAPTG
+934 LRGHAAEAPSAATG

-969 VSDRSLPQWQVATS
+969 VSDRSLPQWTPVSS
-983 PAIHVESPQE
+983 PVVQAESPQE
-993 SGDGEPKGQSPAQQL
+993 GGDGEAKGHSPSQQL

-1013 RPSQVYSNLHA
+1013 RPSRVYSNLHA
-1024 FFHRARNLAEIVK
+1024 FFHRARHLAEIVK
-1037 KTTKK
+1037 KTT
-1042 NSTEPPASMK
+1042 NRHSNIESPSPMK
-1052 RRGSIGADRNRT
+1052 RRGSIGADKNRT
-1064 IFISMSSKL
+1064 IFVSISSKL
-1073 LWDEELGGPIEKKKT
+1073 LWDEELGGPIEKKKI
-1088 WVNIPEV
+1088 WVNVPE
-1095 SICAPEL
+1095 IALCAPEL

-1110 MSFVTWDLF
+1110 ISFVTWDLF
-1119 KQKDCLLPASTED
+1119 KQKDCLLPASTEE
-1132 AMGLALGYCQHVDL
+1132 AMGLALGYCQHVDR
-1146 SLRLS
+1146 SLRLTI
-1151 VQKATLIYRLSS
+1151 QKATVIYRLSS

-1182 ELQQQAAAEVAAAQA
+1182 ELQEEAAAEAAVAQA
-1197 AAQAT
+1197 AAQAA

-1212 SWEGRAALSD
+1212 SWEGRGALSD
-1222 SGSLSSSSSSSSL
+1222 SGSPSSSSSSSSL
-1235 SAFKGRWRQM
+1235 SAFRGRWRQT

-1264 GERGWDGR
+1264 GERRWEGR
-1272 REFEANRRLVFRNSS
+1272 RESEANRRLISRNSS
-1287 SSQSLPDFSSD
+1287 SSQSLPDSSSE
-1298 PLTFSDSFILSSYPS
+1298 PLTFSDSFILSSYSS
-1313 EGGRQASD
+1313 EGGRQASG
-1321 AESAKSQPQPDF
+1321 AESANSQPQPAF
-1333 PGDGLA
+1333 PGDGLG
-1339 EDSDDNTFLEDSAG
+1339 EDSDEDTFAEDSAG
-1353 RFRSGS
+1353 RFRRSGEHAVT
-1359 DPEELFPDL
+1359 DF
-1368 FCEPVEEHGFSSAC
+1368 FYEPVEEHGFSSAC
-1382 KGLKATVTAL
+1382 KGLKATVTTL
-1392 RLKHTVAKR
+1392 RLNHTIAKR
-1401 KLAVTSDE
+1401 KAAITSDE
-1409 LSLTIEA
+1409 LSLTVEA
-1416 AKAAVLAQPD
+1416 AEAAVLAQPL
-1426 NSNEVPSATE
+1426 NSNGIPSATE

-1447 IGLVKA
+1447 VGVVKA
-1453 RQNKVKVAVGRV
+1453 RENKVKVAVGRMN
-1465 DLGVCTQLVSLA
+1465 LGVCTQLVSLA
-1477 AFKNFLMPNTFPYS
+1477 ASKNFLMPNSFPYS

-1496 TPTLKLKLAQIGTL
+1496 IPTLKLKLAQIGSL
-1510 QRKTLPSRLV
+1510 QRKMLPSKV
-1520 RTASREHAHPQQV
+1520 VKAASSEHAHAQQLST
-1533 PAAFAKEAYG
+1533 AFEEEAHG
-1543 SDVSSDLAGDAKEG
+1543 SEVSSDVTGAAKEEA
-1557 AATSVATA
+1557 AATPTANA
-1565 RQSEEDN
+1565 RQSEEDD
-1572 EVTLRRPREGDVR
+1572 EAAARRQREGDMR
-1585 SAFQSKLPE
+1585 FASQSQPPA
-1594 AFLPMPTSGPWAV
+1594 AFLPVPTTGPWAV
-1607 CDGTRYEWFFHDE
+1607 CEGNRYDWFFHDE
-1620 ELAQKFSSSISPLK
+1620 ELAQKFSCGISPLK

-1653 NPNLQRKDVVQVPE
+1653 SPNSHRKDVGPE
-1667 ATGGAETDMVGNGAA
+1667 ISGGGETDAAGSGAA
-1682 GATTAVA
+1682 AATPAVV
-1689 SEPRQPPLQVFAK
+1689 SESWQPQLQVLAK

-1724 EARVQLRKKQK
+1724 GARVQLRKKQK

-1774 RRFPK
+1774 PRFPK
-1779 LSTAATSAT
+1779 LSTAAASPASAAKG
-1788 SPTPPTRAR
+1788 RD
-1797 NPHPA
+1797 PHPA
-1802 ALLRSEVSRWSG
+1802 ALLRSEMSRWSG

-1827 GRPESSGSFACTA
+1827 GRLESSGSLQGVHAH
-1840 ERDAGFPPFD
+1840 ERDAGFSPFNLPKED
-1850 LQKGNEENG
+1850 EATGKEDKLNGLAKGTG
-1859 KKDKFDA
+1859 
-1866 PPKGMGSAF
+1866 GAF
-1875 TTQIVPN
+1875 TTHSVPD
-1882 DGKPSLREQM
+1882 DGKPSLSEQM

-1900 HQVELERKL
+1900 RHAEHEKRL
-1909 HFAKDEEQGF
+1909 HFAKDKDVGI
-1919 SNSLLMRKEEL
+1919 SNNLLMRKEEL
-1930 LGAGFAGTDDKESVA
+1930 LGAGFAGNIDKISVA
-1945 LNRNEQ
+1945 SDRNEH
-1951 QKPVENAEAS
+1951 QKPPENVEAS
-1961 EPARD
+1961 EPACD
-1966 KLATQPESL
+1966 SSAAQSESL
-1975 SADKIKGPLRL
+1975 PAEKGKIKGPLRL
-1986 SMHPLLQSKHRSLLM
+1986 SMHPRLQSKHRSVLM
-2001 RGLPHPPDVGFR
+2001 RGLPRPPDTGFR
-2013 SAEKARISE
+2013 SPEKARISE
-2022 YLANS
+2022 FLASS
-2027 RSRFTQSRQQHPH
+2027 RTRFTHPKQQHPH

-2049 GAAHDSDSSFLQ
+2049 GAAHDSDTAFQHS
-2061 LACDSDS
+2061 AWDSDS
-2068 SVDDT
+2068 SLDEA
-2073 GQLGATDMWYPDVVG
+2073 GQMGATDTWYPDVVG
-2088 GWTLRGDTDRESDAG
+2088 GWTLRDDTNRESDG
-2103 ATPDQHPGHDCCFG
+2103 GQTLDQHPGHDCCFG

-2131 NGKRLTG
+2131 DSKRLTG
-2138 VGGKRKVL
+2138 TAGKRKKL
-2146 GIGDLKLPLKGSKNK
+2146 QTGDLRLPLKGSKNK

-2167 LSFHL
+2167 LSLHVEF
-2172 EPDSKTTEAQLSLQS
+2172 DSKTTEAELSLQS

-2215 IRSRCLLACLLSDAR
+2215 IRSRCLLACLSGDAR
-2230 FQKTAD
+2230 FQKTAN

-2242 QSATGKEAKRPTKR
+2242 QSATEKEPKCSTKG
-2256 QVTSNRRLRQQ
+2256 QFTSNRRWRQQ
-2267 SPAFNKVGSGGSE
+2267 PSAFNEDGGSE
-2280 GGSDTSSSSTS
+2280 GGSDTDSSSTS
-2291 SAVRRKLSR
+2291 SALLRNLTR
-2300 GKTELRKQART
+2300 GRTELRKQART

-2325 DSSLPTG
+2325 DNSPPAG
-2332 VAFGDASRRASRS
+2332 MAPVDASRRASRS
-2345 PSGSK
+2345 HSAGR
-2350 RRRKIF
+2350 RRRKTF
-2356 VPASSREKTR
+2356 VPASSRERTRNSAASASRDQRSRVGSIR
-2366 SSGASAARGQR
+2366 SSKE
-2377 AGVGTSRSLKG
+2377 L
-2388 TPYSRGDVSSENT
+2388 PYTRGDASSDNT

-2406 IQPLSA
+2406 IHPLSFEA
-2412 EGSSDAVRLGKECI
+2412 SSDPLHPGKLHMK
-2426 ESSAADA
+2426 SSAPGA
-2433 KQTAKQEESHVRSV
+2433 KQTATPEEPPVRGV
-2447 RVSVELVLEDVTCN
+2447 RVSIELVLEDVTCN

-2476 ELTSSL
+2476 EPTSSL
-2482 SRDSAVVEATPEFGS
+2482 TRDSVVVDTTLGFGS
-2497 PSDPGTL
+2497 LSDPSTL
-2504 TARSPFLTQQQ
+2504 TVSSPFLTQQQ
-2515 VEKRASLGD
+2515 PGEKRMSLPD
-2524 RRRYAQQDFPKS
+2524 RRPYGQLSFGRS
-2536 SSDFCRD
+2536 SSVISRD
-2543 AVSTASTSSTINGSG
+2543 AGSTASTSSTMNGAG

-2570 LFSPDLCVPS
+2570 LFSPDLCVQS
-2580 HTPGMAE
+2580 HTHGMAE
-2587 GMSLHSSLRRAVI
+2587 GMSLRSSLHRAVI

-2615 LSYTS
+2615 VSYTS
-2620 VPTSSSSGKK
+2620 VPMGSSSNKK
-2630 REELTD
+2630 REELKD

-2660 VLFDLNLR
+2660 VLFGLNLR
-2668 AECLRLLPLKKRRAA
+2668 AECLRLLPLKKKRAG
-2683 LGTAKSGGRPPDAP
+2683 LGTIKSAGKHPDSSRPAADNCAP
-2697 RTLDDNDA
+2697 
-2705 SEKRLL
+2705 EKLRV
-2711 PLHAVEEHDSGDDD
+2711 PLRAVDEHDSEDEDDS
-2725 DGTRALQHTLWL
+2725 TRALQHTLWA
-2737 AERGG
+2737 AEGRER
-2742 AHPPAA
+2742 HAA
-2748 VTLSRGRQ
+2748 THLRGRER
-2756 GLPYL
+2756 LL
-2761 RGWDERLGS
+2761 SLKGWDDRPGS
-2770 NVWQEGYES
+2770 SAWQEGYES
-2779 ADAPADALGYKK
+2779 ADGPAHALVYKK
-2791 RTKIDDGGVDEGTEG
+2791 RSKIDDGGMDEGTEG
-2806 EDRHKRENARTGSC
+2806 EHRHKREDAPAGSC
-2820 SDARAFKVHP
+2820 SEAGASRLHP
-2830 AGRAPRRI
+2830 TNRAPRRI
-2838 PSSGSSSFLRRVF
+2838 PSSGSSSFFRRVF
-2851 GSRAPST
+2851 GSRGISA
-2858 SHGYGVGAS
+2858 SHFYGAGAS
-2867 PSNADQ
+2867 PPNDDQ
-2873 LLRAHYFK
+2873 LLRAQDFK
-2881 RLSPGVARIRVR
+2881 RFSPVVARNHARPLP
-2893 SVSGEADQMTHIGGG
+2893 GAGHQMTHADGG
-2908 PEANSTDAATH
+2908 PEANFTDAATH
-2919 ARQEQQCLAGSAAVA
+2919 GGQGQRSAGSAVSG
-2934 SPIRRRA
+2934 SPLRRRA
-2941 SSMGWPRSLLKSRR
+2941 SSVGWPRSLLKSRR

-2964 DEKPAHSPLEGQ
+2964 DERPASSLAGGQ
-2976 ETQRA
+2976 EIRRLDA
-2981 DTNKSDVATGSGDM
+2981 NKSDIATGSGD
-2995 SSASPQEGEGR
+2995 
-3006 GRQRLAGSVGRPI
+3006 
-3019 PSRRGLQTLS
+3019 
-3029 ALPSVGDAG
+3029 AG
-3038 RLKSAAE
+3038 RTRAAVE
-3045 QWQRQEHASD
+3045 DWQRQERASD
-3055 LKART
+3055 LRARKA
-3060 ATGSAAARR
+3060 AASGAARR
-3069 ENRSSNT
+3069 ERRNSKL
-3076 GAVQRKEAE
+3076 GAAHKEETE
-3085 EDKELITC
+3085 EDKELVTC
-3093 RAIDLEIKRVAVWSA
+3093 KAIDLEIKRVAVWSA

-3123 AAASMAADL
+3123 ASMAAYL
-3132 SEGLVGAASSPV
+3132 SERLVDAAYPRV
-3144 ASTAAATAALPASAE
+3144 PSTGTATVALPASAE
-3159 ARNSEVA
+3159 ARNSQIA
-3166 TAANKVHR
+3166 TRANQAHR

-3180 KNASPRIASPVGA
+3180 KNASPRIASLGGP
-3193 EGRAAKHLA
+3193 EGHGIKRLA
-3202 AGGTSSPTRE
+3202 AGAVSSPARQ
-3212 TARKPEAR
+3212 TADKPAVR
-3220 RQATTPRPEKQSR
+3220 RQAAKPKQEKLSR

-3259 SIPSPPPFGSYFRQ
+3259 SVPSPPPFGSYFRQ
-3273 QEGRVLLLPVLLRAS
+3273 QDGRVLLLPVLLRAS
-3288 NRNERHLL
+3288 NENDRRLL
-3296 QQRLQE
+3296 EQRLQH

-3307 DSATPPRKKR
+3307 DVAAPPRKKR
-3317 HSSRDKHDG
+3317 HAPGDKQDAS
-3326 PAVAEPGVVTTLR
+3326 AVAEPGVVKKLR
-3339 GMNAAGGLT
+3339 EMNAAGGLT

-3362 EKKTS
+3362 GKKTS

-3392 TGPSPSNQQQPSDYT
+3392 KGPSSSNEQQRSNYARPY
-3407 CSDANLSKTKV
+3407 ANAAKTKI
-3418 VCRADIFSSFC
+3418 VCRADLFPTFC
-3429 ACTPFVVDGYTRMFG
+3429 ACTPFLVDAYTRMFG

-3460 RAVRLGMQKQQQTAA
+3460 RAVRLGMQKQKQTAD

-3489 SSYDAAAAVP
+3489 SSSEAGAAVACSP
-3499 RSSLNEGSERD
+3499 LNEGAEHT
-3510 GASAEQRQEFP
+3510 ASAEQRQEPP
-3521 FDARAFSMG
+3521 FDGRASLMG
-3530 MKQVRGQASG
+3530 NVQGRGVAGG
-3540 DVEASKKTA
+3540 DIRPPEKAA
-3549 LLVGRRLWGTLPGSL
+3549 LLVDRRLWGSFPGSL
-3564 LQLGFGLRA
+3564 LRMEFGLRA
-3573 ALARLT
+3573 ALDRLT
-3579 HDAFVSL
+3579 HGAFVSL
-3586 YIHSLQLT
+3586 CIHSFQLT

-3635 TAPSSPCIALD
+3635 AAPASPCIALD
-3646 LVLTLKGIRRD
+3646 LVLTLKGIRKD
-3657 QHFLGQHQHQK
+3657 QQFLAKHPQQK
-3668 WTAKTAATFGRLGS
+3668 WAAKTAATLGRLGS
-3682 TTWPRQLDGDGR
+3682 TTWPRQAEGDGR
-3694 RPRRSSMPTLH
+3694 KPRRSSMPTAQL
-3705 FQHGRLSS
+3705 QQGRMSS
-3713 PTAGGVVGATP
+3713 PTAGGVPGAMP
-3724 AAAAVLDGMPFG
+3724 AAASLLDGVPLG
-3736 KTHQER
+3736 KTQKER
-3742 TRGSIEVT
+3742 TRGSIELT
-3750 FPLLRLELLKR
+3750 FPLLRVELLKR
-3761 PRLLDDT
+3761 PRLMNDSS
-3768 APSALDVAQAV
+3768 PSASEVAQAV
-3779 APRIALSPFALP
+3779 APRIALSAPAPP
-3791 TRQDGAAASGGRVSG
+3791 TRQDGVAASGGGVTG
-3806 NEADQIRLK
+3806 IETDQGRLK
-3815 QSDCVLEVL
+3815 QSDCVLEVM

-3842 LQKQPLRY
+3842 FQKQPLQY
-3850 AWTGRL
+3850 AWTGRQ
-3856 GGDSEL
+3856 GADSQP
-3862 DLSRIG
+3862 DLSRLG
-3868 GLEGFAGGQSAGLD
+3868 GLEGYARGRPAGLNA
-3882 PEAVSLIEPF
+3882 EAEPQVEPF
-3892 RMIASLRDCIVRGED
+3892 RMIASLQDCIIRGED

-3922 SGAFT
+3922 SGDFA
-3927 SGTAA
+3927 SGTWAPS
-3932 LSAIGGATSQGPYSA
+3932 LSGGATPQGSYSV
-3947 AGISGQHAAGGA
+3947 AGISGQHVAGGA
-3959 TPSGAQGS
+3959 TPTGAQGI
-3967 NQEGSGFARRPQQK
+3967 NQEGFARRPQQK
-3981 ARLSVQQALAFE
+3981 VRLSVQQALTFDM
-3993 VPLQDPLL
+3993 PLQDPLL
-4001 QSLVWVSDN
+4001 QSLVWVSDG
-4010 MVFVSGEAAYL
+4010 MVFMSGEAAYL
-4021 RIQIKALL
+4021 RIQFKALQ

-4042 ALQQM
+4042 TLQQL

-4062 FSTASCLAPLNVK
+4062 FSTASCLAPLNVQ
-4075 AEQLLRIWHLQSRG
+4075 AEQLLRIWQLQARG
-4089 PPASVRDHQQQPE
+4089 PSAPVRDHRQQPE
-4102 DAEDHALRRSL
+4102 DAEEHALRRSL

-4165 AEAATREAPT
+4165 AEAATREATT
-4175 STNGTDEVAAHTQ
+4175 STNATDEAAAQTQ
-4188 PWRLQTADMFQHH
+4188 PWRLRTADLFQHH
-4201 SDLRDSLQL
+4201 SELRANLQ
-4210 VRPGRMR
+4210 PGRMR
-4217 TNYGRSSWQVGDHPQ
+4217 TNYGRSSWLAGDPPQ
-4232 RAASAELMAGGPPY
+4232 RAVSAELVANGPPQ
-4246 GKSSPV
+4246 GKSSPLR
-4252 GESGGMTRVSLPTLQ
+4252 EPRGMTRSSLPTLQ

-4275 DPQSDSSPDGTQRF
+4275 DPQSDSSPDGTQRL
-4289 SGVKEPEGSAAKVKK
+4289 SGLREPEGSAAKVKK
-4304 PHSAWSWLQD
+4304 PRRAWSWLQN
-4314 CLFCRRRRKL
+4314 CLFCQRRRKL
-4324 PELVSR
+4324 PEPVSR
-4330 QGSAP
+4330 HGSAP
-4335 QVGPATPKGRVAGF
+4335 QVAPATPKGRVAGF

-4368 DRRMSPPNLDA
+4368 DRRMSLPNFDV
-4379 PHPAMSTAGR
+4379 PHPAMGTAGGR
-4389 GERKRFSTIYS
+4389 GERKRFSAVYS
-4400 RPSGLEELPWQR
+4400 RPSASDDTQWQR
-4412 QPSPLAATSTVQS
+4412 QHSPWAPTDTVK
-4425 SPKAPRIPSASEAE
+4425 SPPKPTRIPSASEAE
-4439 SLAARLQKVVELSL
+4439 ALAARLQKVGELSFK
-4453 RGVEVWL
+4453 GVEVWL

-4470 LHGRMEGDQTDALAV
+4470 IYDRLGGDQSDALAA
-4485 AGINSYKNRRKGLKS
+4485 AGITPLKNRRKGLKT

-4508 AAEKSQTEQSRRRR
+4508 AAEKPQTEKNLHKR
-4522 LEGQPLSKSVM
+4522 LEGQPLFKSVM

-4543 GLCCVEEESSED
+4543 GLCCVEEETSED
-4555 RRNQQIVVGLLV
+4555 RRKLQIVVGLLV

-4608 PMVSPS
+4608 PMMSHS
-4614 PGGRSAAQQ
+4614 PGGRSGAQQ
-4623 HIVQLT
+4623 HLVQLT
-4629 YPDSP
+4629 YLDSP
-4634 QQQEQP
+4634 QQQHQP
-4640 GGATSRS
+4640 GATTSRS
-4647 MEPAFIMSLAP
+4647 VAPAFGMSVAP
-4658 TPEPASSEKQ
+4658 SPGPASSDKQ
-4668 HDFHQDESVVKLF
+4668 QDFHQEEGAVKLF

-4708 LAPSTV
+4708 LAPSTA
-4714 TVSGTPGGKAKIC
+4714 TVSGTPGGKAKVC

-4736 FSFEMFQG
+4736 FSFEMLQG

-4765 ALAALKASVAAAAA
+4765 AVAALKASVAAAAA
-4779 AAEADAVA
+4779 AAEADAAA
-4787 LVQQRVAYEQ
+4787 LVQRRAAYEQ
-4797 DVPPLLSGRR
+4797 DVPPPLSSRPLVPR
-4807 LAPFAKEIPPPSP
+4807 ETPPPSP
-4820 SDVWASVEKLRAQG
+4820 SEMWASTQG
-4834 VVSAVQEGG
+4834 VVPGVQEGG
-4843 GGFLA
+4843 GDLLL
-4848 GGQQRT
+4848 GGRQ
-4854 FIGEGGG
+4854 GEVGGT
-4861 GTAGGG
+4861 TAGGG
-4867 VGVTAATAPGTTAA
+4867 AGVTVATAPGTTHPI
-4881 MRVTNYSVSMGDVSM
+4881 RVTNYSVSVGDVSM

-4909 TLKDSAAPAGYSK
+4909 TVKDSAAPPGYRK
-4922 QRPLFGWTGN
+4922 QRPLFGWTANNAGS
-4932 HGGGDG
+4932 DG
-4938 GPQRPVVNAIDLL
+4938 GPQRPVVGALDLL

-4972 SSKSVEP
+4972 SSKPVQAQ
-4979 PQDEASPAS
+4979 QDEASSAS
-4988 SSASS
+4988 SSISS

-5014 PGDEAAQQKQAEPQQ
+5014 PGEEAAQQKQAESQQ
-5029 TVGVQRQS
+5029 TAGVQGQS
-5037 SQQLIPL
+5037 SHQMTPL
-5044 LAPPS
+5044 QAAPA
-5049 LSRSSRETRPVGDV
+5049 LTRSFREIQAAGGG
-5063 GDEEAVASEELLLLA
+5063 GDEDAVASEELLLLA

-5088 ARTTNRGKDTQ
+5088 TRAAGGVKDVQ
-5099 GVNGLPLSQQHAR
+5099 GANGLPLSHQQTR
-5112 QQQQDGRESESTRR
+5112 PQQEGIRESQSTRR
-5126 YEFEVGETPL
+5126 YAFEVGETPL

-5172 SLLSF
+5172 SLLNF
-5177 KIPGE
+5177 KVPGE
-5182 TELEIKGEVVQGAFE
+5182 TELEVKGEVVQGAFE

-5209 LLALEGQIFIH
+5209 LLALEGQIFIR
-5220 PELWSADSVKEFGGR
+5220 PELWSADSLKEFGGR
-5235 LEAMASGYD
+5235 LEVMATGYD

-5301 IVRTSH
+5301 IVRTTH

-5329 HSDILVMHRR
+5329 HSDVLVMHRR

-5359 LAPTTALYFAV
+5359 LAPTTSLYFAV
-5370 RKHLAAVEAP
+5370 RKHLAAAEAP
-5380 PEKRRPWRRGKG
+5380 PEKRRPWRRGNG
-5392 AHQKLDEAQ
+5392 AHQKLNEAQ

-5406 DSYEEVKRVVEGIL
+5406 DSYEEVKRVVEGLL
-5420 QLGTKKV
+5420 QLGTNKV

-5438 LLFAPT
+5438 LLFAST
-5444 RKAQAPLEMLVDDMP
+5444 RRAQAPLEMLVDDMP
-5459 VLHGGG
+5459 VLQGGG

-5546 GRTKRNW
+5546 GRMKRNW

-5568 TRGSAVAEEYIDI
+5568 TRGSAMPEEYIDI

-5596 GSVPSLTALLHTEDG
+5596 GSMPSLTALLHTEDG

-5618 TTIESSPEIPPVAFA
+5618 AAIGNSPEIPPVAFA

-5655 TLRLRGSLMLYGRVD
+5655 TLRLRGSLMLYGTVD

-5711 HTVETQQAHELGA
+5711 HTVETPQAHELGA
-5724 SAGGGAAATGAA
+5724 SAGGAASTGAPG
-5736 GSIAAPPR
+5736 GSAAPAR

-5750 ASSTE
+5750 TSSTE
-5755 AGLSGRHAFGNAQ
+5755 VGLGGRYAFGNAQ

-5774 LESRKRQKQEAQQ
+5774 LESRKRRKQEAQQ

-5833 EQFNTQLG
+5833 EQFNTQLE
-5841 AFNPSDGR
+5841 AFNPTDGR

-5868 LAGTTWLLQQDFSE
+5868 LGGTTWLLQQDFSE
-5882 GTVTGPPAVDAK
+5882 GAASGSPAGDVK
-5894 VPAGNNFGGP
+5894 VPGGSSFGGP
-5904 TLRQRKQQ
+5904 MLQQRKQQ
-5912 LREPRQPETVYES
+5912 LREPPQPATVYES

-5952 SLLPPGA
+5952 SLLPPAA

-5966 AQNQRRGRKGSS
+5966 ALSQRRGRKASS

-6004 LTDATLWVNGALV
+6004 LTDATLWVNGSLV

-6035 KAYKVDLLADRVL
+6035 KAYKVDLLADRIL
-6048 QSPLSRKH
+6048 QSPVSRKH

-6069 LKLTAMRKQR
+6069 LKLTAVRKQR
-6079 GIRFAWGARA
+6079 GIRFAWGARG
-6089 NSAAR
+6089 NSAR
-6094 EEPRQSQEGIVV
+6094 EEPRQIQE
-6106 GSGDSVI
+6106 GDSVI

-6118 GAGVERPML
+6118 GAGSERPNL

-6137 APQGDSPSFKPTPS
+6137 VPQVDSPSFKPTPS
-6151 FTDSF
+6151 STDSF
-6156 VDDDVVGQRPHD
+6156 VDDEVVGQRPQE
-6168 KRLRFSPK
+6168 KLLRFPPK
-6176 RPANAFAA
+6176 RPANTFAA
-6184 ARGNRS
+6184 ARRNIS
-6190 ETFSAIGE
+6190 ETFSAVGE
-6198 NEEDALFPSRRGKSF
+6198 NEEDALFPSRRGKSL
-6213 RVTVQRRVQKLGGAR
+6213 RATVQRRVQKLGGVR
-6228 RARKLRKSYEAQ
+6228 KVQKLRKNYEAQ
-6240 GFDSSGADSG
+6240 GFDSSGADSA

-6256 TYETRDQSIPPRAGS
+6256 TSDTRDQSIPPRTGPGVVVPNVVSPADAAPRGNGS
-6271 GAVAPNSVSQVEP
+6271 NNNG
-6284 APKGN
+6284 
-6289 SSNSNGNSTPPPT
+6289 SSTPPPPT

-6334 PFSVMVRE
+6334 PFSVLVRE

-6349 LGGAMSARPKSLPC
+6349 LGGAMSGRPKSLPC

-6405 FFQVEMTPRGLGSQ
+6405 FFQVEMTPRGLGAQ

-6477 AERNRRNQQNH
+6477 AERSRRSQQNH

-6498 ASGTQARSMNK
+6498 ASGPQTKSANK
-6509 KNREDSYG
+6509 KNREDTDG

-6562 VDEELQTIEFVPRQG
+6562 VDEDLQTIEFIPRQG
-6577 GGGVGGG
+6577 GGGAGGG
-6584 VATNNTT
+6584 GAAAANT
-6591 SLLLKSPRSAD
+6591 SAQLLLRSPRSAD
-6602 GNTTARKVPLLQRLP
+6602 GNTTARKAPLLQRLP
-6617 TKTGTGTAGAAA
+6617 TKVGSGAVGAA
-6629 AAGVSTNSSS
+6629 GGLGMSSS
-6639 NHQQQPKAYQG
+6639 SANQQQQPRTYQG
-6650 ALGTLGGAP
+6650 ASATLGGVP
-6659 SEGGYPGLDEDV
+6659 SEGGFPGLDEDV

-6676 GDSRLGRPQTPRAG
+6676 GDLRLARPQTPRAG
-6690 QGPGGSSKEKQ
+6690 QSSGGSNKEKQ

-6707 FSLVAASGSRILI
+6707 FALVAASGSRILI

-6748 SMHAAGA
+6748 SMRAEGA

-6761 AAAAAAGLN
+6761 AAAAAGLN
-6770 ESVGTS
+6770 DSVGTA
-6776 GEGRASGA
+6776 GERRGSAA
-6784 SDTFA
+6784 TDTFA
-6789 YASVKPKEAGSSSG
+6789 YASPKSKEAGSSAG

-6808 ETSLAREVTQRK
+6808 ETSLARELTKRK
-6820 TGIRKS
+6820 TSSRKK
-6826 CQKRPPPWLALSFE
+6826 CQPRPPPWLALSFE

-6881 AVPLEHVLQISGGG
+6881 AVPLERVLEMSGGG
-6895 AAGASSQR
+6895 AAGGDSQR
-6903 AALVDSAAGGGSPAA
+6903 VALMDSAAAGGSPAA
-6918 ATQTASV
+6918 ATQIASV
-6925 DEAENISRSN
+6925 EEAEVVTRSN
-6935 SPVQDSTASPAVEEL
+6935 SPAPGSTASPVVGEL
-6950 DEDDA
+6950 DEEDA
-6955 LALHGGL
+6955 LAPHGGRQQ

-6973 YAMLVMTRSAVSL
+6973 YAVLVMTRSAVSL
-6986 STRISMLHVDHF
+6986 SARISMLHVDHF

-7034 QAPTYDLLEVRIS
+7034 QAPTYDLLAVRIS

-7077 AAPQKPPA
+7077 AAPQ
-7085 LQTAL
+7085 TAL

-7100 QLAVIDLLEANR
+7100 QLAVIDLLEVNR
-7112 KEAALAGETNAGANA
+7112 KEAALAGETNAGAA
-7127 AAGSSRGGA
+7127 APAGGA
-7136 TAPEAAAGGPAHAS
+7136 RTGASVPEAAAGGAAHAA

-7171 VKAQISMDRS
+7171 VKAH
-7181 RRASSLTGGFHYP
+7181 SSANKARHAGNLLGGSHPP
-7194 LAEEAAG
+7194 LAEEPAG
-7201 GADARGT
+7201 GAEGSAT
-7208 EQWLEAL
+7208 EQGLEAL
-7215 LREPAAIQFYASP
+7215 LREPAAIQFYACP

-7248 ELHRASPVYIK
+7248 ELHRASPIYIK

-7278 ISRQVLHIVDALP
+7278 ISRQVLHVVDALP

-7435 PWVALVAEPA
+7435 PWVAVVAEPA

-7479 FASVAEGFANTL
+7479 LASVAEGFANTL

-7504 ADLDKKHKHLT
+7504 ADLDKKHKHLA
-7515 GGEGGA
+7515 GGEAGA
-7521 ADVLGG
+7521 AEV
-7527 SGGTRHGRLRSGD
+7527 SAGTASLRHGRTRSGD
-7540 AGSGFG
+7540 TSTGGPGSSETPPG
-7546 HGDAAGAVGG
+7546 AAAG
-7556 GAAGLGSRFRR
+7556 GAAGLGSRLRR

-7572 AGELKHG
+7572 AGEMKHG
-7579 GLKAVGRSK
+7579 GLKVVRRSK
-7588 AADAA
+7588 ASDGA
-7593 SANSAP
+7593 SGASGSAQ
-7599 ANDAAAGSGN
+7599 NNAAA
-7609 RLKPPGSSFSN
+7609 RLKPPGGSFSN